1 VIYYFEEALAVLAI
15 AAPLFFVTIVWILAY
30 LRFDTQEDRFWLIL
44 VTAIGAVL
52 LWVIIHANL
61 ALS

>member
-1 VIYYFEEALAVLAI
+1 MIYYFEEALAVLAI

-30 LRFDTQEDRFWLIL
+30 LRFDTREDRFWLIL
-44 VTAIGAVL
+44 VTAIGAIL
-52 LWVIIHANL
+52 LWIIGHANL

>member
-1 VIYYFEEALAVLAI
+1 VTYYFEEALALLAI
-15 AAPLFFVTIVWILAY
+15 ATPLFFVTIVWILAY

-61 ALS
+61 ALN